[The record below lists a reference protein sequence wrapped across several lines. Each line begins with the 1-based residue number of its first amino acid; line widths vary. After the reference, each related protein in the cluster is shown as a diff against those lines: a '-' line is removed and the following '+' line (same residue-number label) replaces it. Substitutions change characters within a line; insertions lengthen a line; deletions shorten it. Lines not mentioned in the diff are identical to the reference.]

1 MRCTDRECDL
11 LHGKLD
17 RSRSLAA
24 CVRTYVRACVC
35 VCATQWIGMPDL
47 STDVE
52 EDGRSACMRTVQVD
66 IYICTGWYGPG
77 GRCGR
82 ACTCT
87 HVVGAAFMM
96 GGARTKLTAPHKKV
110 ERTPFDR
117 SGASC
122 FLRPRCRRPGLSA
135 VRNVT

>member
-1 MRCTDRECDL
+1 
-11 LHGKLD
+11 
-17 RSRSLAA
+17 
-24 CVRTYVRACVC
+24 
-35 VCATQWIGMPDL
+35 MPDL

-87 HVVGAAFMM
+87 HVVGKW
-96 GGARTKLTAPHKKV
+96 RELPSIDQV
-110 ERTPFDR
+110 LV
-117 SGASC
+117 AS
-122 FLRPRCRRPGLSA
+122 
-135 VRNVT
+135 